1 MPYTRSRCGELGEQP
16 PKIATNVVTW
26 RTLGW
31 DTNATENMTNRTLLA
46 LQGKDVPPPG
56 IEAAIV
62 PELPADGTTRLE
74 AGEPKFGIRNRY
86 ALYDLK
92 LLKAEFLPQA
102 APRFCMMASIF
113 HQGSLNGESTDNMD
127 GESNRIP
134 DSNFQDNDDSEPRT
148 IKFSYITDLN
158 KIVLIIAT
166 KIEFK

>member
-1 MPYTRSRCGELGEQP
+1 
-16 PKIATNVVTW
+16 
-26 RTLGW
+26 
-31 DTNATENMTNRTLLA
+31 MTNRTLLA
-46 LQGKDVPPPG
+46 LQGKNVPPPG

-62 PELPADGTTRLE
+62 PELPADGSTRCE

-113 HQGSLNGESTDNMD
+113 HQGSLNGESADNMD
-127 GESNRIP
+127 DESNRIP
-134 DSNFQDNDDSEPRT
+134 DSNFQDNDDSEPRA
-148 IKFSYITDLN
+148 IKYRYITDLLN